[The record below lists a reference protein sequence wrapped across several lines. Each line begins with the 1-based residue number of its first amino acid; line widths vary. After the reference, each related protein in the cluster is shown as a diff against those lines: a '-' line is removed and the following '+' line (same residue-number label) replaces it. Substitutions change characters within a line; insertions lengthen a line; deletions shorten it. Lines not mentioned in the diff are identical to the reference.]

1 MIALLSFSGHIGARV
16 IAEGIETARE
26 RETLQSLGLQFG
38 QGWLLG
44 RPALVSQLGGQTD
57 EVVNP
62 TWFTRRQVSAT
73 RVGPSDIRTASTSAA
88 AGPGQPDSESRT
100 LCGGRTRPHPL
111 ARAPA
116 ITSSTSEVSKPAV
129 AIASGAARYGASTPR
144 GPPRVWPPASARTC
158 LARERLA
165 SAGRARPDATAR
177 LRARF
182 GVPFRCR
189 QRISRST

>member
-44 RPALVSQLGGQTD
+44 RPALVSQLEGQTD

-88 AGPGQPDSESRT
+88 AGPGQPDPEFENVVRRT
-100 LCGGRTRPHPL
+100 H
-111 ARAPA
+111 
-116 ITSSTSEVSKPAV
+116 
-129 AIASGAARYGASTPR
+129 
-144 GPPRVWPPASARTC
+144 PASPAC
-158 LARERLA
+158 
-165 SAGRARPDATAR
+165 AGSCDH
-177 LRARF
+177 L
-182 GVPFRCR
+182 VDE
-189 QRISRST
+189 